1 LKFFSALCSSDS
13 LGAPLTL
20 AGARQLAAD
29 IHRQRAM
36 GRDIVADMKA
46 ANQCRAAIRENAA
59 NTFAAAAMEFVEHH
73 AKTRRCR
80 TSARML
86 LRAAAGCSSVSPSAI
101 K

>member
-1 LKFFSALCSSDS
+1 
-13 LGAPLTL
+13 LTL

-46 ANQCRAAIRENAA
+46 AKHQCRAAIRENAA